1 MFTEKD
7 GTTII
12 NEDRKKL
19 LNLVTFKKPQEKSA
33 FLEIAAQA
41 IDAGDFLNIY
51 LRF

>member
-41 IDAGDFLNIY
+41 IVAGDFLNIY